1 MSDLISVVMAEC
13 FSIDNFW
20 QSVIFNSPQLNDS
33 LGNSWQFYASGRN
46 YGAPE
51 NTESQHNTWTNAS
64 AGNHI
69 ASENTESQ
77 YLSWMNIPGPVDRC
91 SV

>member
-1 MSDLISVVMAEC
+1 MSDPISVVMAEC
-13 FSIDNFW
+13 FSIDYFW
-20 QSVIFNSPQLNDS
+20 QSVIFNSSQLNDS
-33 LGNSWQFYASGRN
+33 LGNSWQFDASGYN
-46 YGAPE
+46 YGTPE

-64 AGNHI
+64 TGNHI

-77 YLSWMNIPGPVDRC
+77 YTSWMNIPGPVDRC